1 MKRKRKKI
9 SHKKA
14 FGVVVVVKIIFLS
27 NPRERLDDF
36 VNGPSPRNAGNDTNR
51 KSNRQRQRGRM
62 SEYQPSL
69 G

>member
-1 MKRKRKKI
+1 MLLLSLKLY
-9 SHKKA
+9 
-14 FGVVVVVKIIFLS
+14 FLS

-36 VNGPSPRNAGNDTNR
+36 VNGHPPRNAGNSTNR

-69 G
+69 GQTRLDKQTKRPYK